1 MPGTKQVNVGS
12 LKVGQYVMIDGIP
25 CEIVDISVSK
35 PGKHGGA
42 KARVVG
48 IGIFEKVKKEFVA
61 PTSSKVEVPIIDR
74 RRGQVIAVV
83 GETAQIMDYET
94 YETLEL
100 PIPEGIELEPGQ
112 DVEYIEAVGQ
122 YKITRAIKQ

>member
-1 MPGTKQVNVGS
+1 
-12 LKVGQYVMIDGIP
+12 MIDGVP

-74 RRGQVIAVV
+74 RKGQVLALMGDMV
-83 GETAQIMDYET
+83 QIMDLQT

-100 PIPEGIELEPGQ
+100 PIPEGIEGLEPGGE
-112 DVEYIEAVGQ
+112 VEYIEAVGQ
-122 YKITRAIKQ
+122 YKITRVIGGK

>member
-48 IGIFEKVKKEFVA
+48 IG
-61 PTSSKVEVPIIDR
+61 
-74 RRGQVIAVV
+74 
-83 GETAQIMDYET
+83 
-94 YETLEL
+94 
-100 PIPEGIELEPGQ
+100 
-112 DVEYIEAVGQ
+112 
-122 YKITRAIKQ
+122 

>member
-12 LKVGQYVMIDGIP
+12 LKVGQYVMIDGVP
-25 CEIVDISVSK
+25 CAIVDISVSK

-74 RRGQVIAVV
+74 RRGQVLALMGDMV
-83 GETAQIMDYET
+83 QIMDLET
-94 YETLEL
+94 YEQMYVSANTLDKKVYFL
-100 PIPEGIELEPGQ
+100 KKGW
-112 DVEYIEAVGQ
+112 Q
-122 YKITRAIKQ
+122 YVSFNRNNR